1 MEVAMNQ
8 HLNTKEKKPILY
20 RIGISLII
28 FSFLIWAIPV
38 IVPFTSVNSSVKVIV
53 VTGSL
58 ILAEI
63 TFWVGVAIVG
73 KEVAM
78 KFRGYLNPR
87 KWRKK
92 IKERENPGD
101 SHKADKE

>member
-1 MEVAMNQ
+1 MDL

-38 IVPFTSVNSSVKVIV
+38 IVPFMSLDSSRKVVV
-53 VTGSL
+53 VTSSL

-63 TFWVGVAIVG
+63 IFWIGVAIVG

-78 KFRGYLNPR
+78 KFRGYFNPR
-87 KWRKK
+87 KWRKG
-92 IKERENPGD
+92 IKERVNQGD
-101 SHKADKE
+101 SRNDDKE